1 LPKKPLTLTERRKK
15 YDALRAEGLKRLAR
29 RETFHND
36 LKRYF
41 STDDSLQNNQSVDSK
56 NKKIETFFVNVP
68 TNLSQKKEDM
78 KEPIPLKKELT
89 EAERKK
95 LMEETKDL
103 RRWLKKKGRK

>member
-1 LPKKPLTLTERRKK
+1 MPKKPLTLTERRKK

-41 STDDSLQNNQSVDSK
+41 STDDSLQSNQSSDDK
-56 NKKIETFFVNVP
+56 TRTFFANNP
-68 TNLSQKKEDM
+68 ANIQCKKEETEESAPQKTEM
-78 KEPIPLKKELT
+78 T